1 MLLSFRHWHVFFPA
15 FRLSSHRL
23 SQLLLWFMIK
33 LRCTTVVSLFL
44 SVGIQRAADTE
55 KTTFLSRINMVFI
68 LQPLIIQLQT
78 TYVNIKFAR
87 ILSTVLTMIDRDLL
101 SLRRLR
107 NSKAYFELRKKFDID
122 SNAKV
127 QNSLSQ
133 NWLKT
138 VSFAPITALIGQ
150 NALKPSW
157 TWSYFLQATQ
167 KSI

>member
-1 MLLSFRHWHVFFPA
+1 
-15 FRLSSHRL
+15 
-23 SQLLLWFMIK
+23 MIK

-68 LQPLIIQLQT
+68 LLPLIIQLQT

-107 NSKAYFELRKKFDID
+107 NSKAYFELMKKFDID
-122 SNAKV
+122 SNVKV
-127 QNSLSQ
+127 
-133 NWLKT
+133 
-138 VSFAPITALIGQ
+138 
-150 NALKPSW
+150 
-157 TWSYFLQATQ
+157 
-167 KSI
+167 